1 MKINKEIIE
10 RYHQGKCSLE
20 EQRIVEQWLDSEEV
34 EMSFPENADINAI
47 GDRGWKRISSRYHID
62 VQPDPVVVPKLRRYR
77 MIWQIAACITLLL
90 GAATFYYL
98 NTDSKNN
105 QNNSAVA
112 YREIKTLKGQKLTI
126 TLPDGTIV
134 WLNSESVLRFPESFK
149 GHSRELK
156 FSGEAYFSVAK
167 DASKPFII
175 STEKTKVQVLG
186 TKFNLRAMATETATT
201 VVVEEGKIQFSGAPG
216 QQQLTLTANK
226 RGVFE
231 TKGAIPSMQT
241 DEVYAPKYMAWKNG
255 ELLMDNLT
263 IEEVAEMLERWYNVK
278 IKINRPE
285 LSRERYTGS
294 FKNASLQKVLKSM
307 SFAVKFSYKQN
318 GQTFIFY

>member
-34 EMSFPENADINAI
+34 EMTFPENADINAI
-47 GDRGWKRISSRYHID
+47 GERGWKRISSRYHID

-149 GHSRELK
+149 GRSRELK

-201 VVVEEGKIQFSGAPG
+201 VVVEEGKIQFSGAAN
-216 QQQLTLTANK
+216 QQQLILTANK

-231 TKGAIPSMQT
+231 TRGAIPSMQT
-241 DEVYAPKYMAWKNG
+241 DEVYAPRYMAWKNG

-263 IEEVAEMLERWYNVK
+263 IEEVGEVLERWYNVK

-294 FKNASLQKVLKSM
+294 FKNASLHKVLKSM

-318 GQTFIFY
+318 GQTFILY